1 MIEVELT
8 AAEAA
13 GADLGPARELRI
25 VLADGELVGHGARR
39 TVRVP
44 ATDVS
49 SMVWL
54 DQPRTS
60 SLLRRGN
67 GPLSLTRDLLGLV
80 VVLGEAGPLLAFY
93 PHDVATIHAGD
104 GRAHLRSSGVEELA
118 AALGVVVEGP
128 TGTLDRSAVTSVLV
142 GHRTWHLRKLLAT
155 PLVVAA
161 GIAGFAAGPG
171 PEGWWGPWSLLLGIL
186 LSSLVI
192 AWLVAAQRAL
202 QRAGRWAPAPGD
214 RVPYPAHPASPF
226 DSRILLGSTSVVAWA
241 GWRLSQRRG
250 PLRRGGITRCR
261 VGPVHTAFLDDRD
274 GAHLVYES
282 KELVP
287 DAAAAAELEAACGQV
302 GIRVERT
309 SEEPEGQLTLRV
321 QPWTFDRALG
331 PDHGLDP
338 LEDAALSLMAPTLL
352 ALALLAQFL
361 GSVTLAADDS
371 LVGWIGLVAVAVQS
385 LLLSWTHLRFT
396 SLRRRTRGAN
406 PRQVPAPRVDWW
418 RSRIGGPG
426 GASVVF
432 KPSPQEHR

>member
-1 MIEVELT
+1 M
-8 AAEAA
+8 
-13 GADLGPARELRI
+13 
-25 VLADGELVGHGARR
+25 
-39 TVRVP
+39 
-44 ATDVS
+44 
-49 SMVWL
+49 
-54 DQPRTS
+54 
-60 SLLRRGN
+60 
-67 GPLSLTRDLLGLV
+67 
-80 VVLGEAGPLLAFY
+80 
-93 PHDVATIHAGD
+93 
-104 GRAHLRSSGVEELA
+104 
-118 AALGVVVEGP
+118 
-128 TGTLDRSAVTSVLV
+128 
-142 GHRTWHLRKLLAT
+142 
-155 PLVVAA
+155 
-161 GIAGFAAGPG
+161 
-171 PEGWWGPWSLLLGIL
+171 
-186 LSSLVI
+186 
-192 AWLVAAQRAL
+192 
-202 QRAGRWAPAPGD
+202 
-214 RVPYPAHPASPF
+214 
-226 DSRILLGSTSVVAWA
+226 
-241 GWRLSQRRG
+241 
-250 PLRRGGITRCR
+250 
-261 VGPVHTAFLDDRD
+261 
-274 GAHLVYES
+274 
-282 KELVP
+282 P